1 MAKDNKYN
9 DLSLDELFKELDE
22 KKSALFNM
30 RFQKSLQQLD
40 HPTVIRKTRRD
51 IARINTR
58 ITLLNRQ
65 SKNEK

>member
-1 MAKDNKYN
+1 MAKENNYN
-9 DLSLDELFKELDE
+9 DLNLEELLKELDE

-40 HPTVIRKTRRD
+40 HPTVIRKTRRE

-58 ITLLNRQ
+58 ITFLNKQ
-65 SKNEK
+65 VQNEK

>member
-1 MAKDNKYN
+1 MGKDNKYN

-40 HPTVIRKTRRD
+40 HPTIIRKTRRE

-58 ITLLNRQ
+58 ITLLNKQ
-65 SKNEK
+65 SENEK